1 MSIILKESNF
11 INLDLRSLKK
21 REEKI
26 LSRLSL
32 TLSKPF
38 TDVLKTRCHENICR
52 FHWKTP
58 AMKLFLV
65 IFRARSTVKDY

>member
-38 TDVLKTRCHENICR
+38 TDVLKTRCHEKFADFIGKHLR
-52 FHWKTP
+52 
-58 AMKLFLV
+58 
-65 IFRARSTVKDY
+65 